1 MGISYNRNHTWLP
14 CDLQKHI
21 LHVLRPLESVAVSP
35 HGKCFANLGRLRYRL
50 LIIGNTHF
58 LYIFNCVKKDKIII
72 KTYRVYLDK
81 ENKKIKEELIS
92 TNKYD
97 NK

>member
-1 MGISYNRNHTWLP
+1 M
-14 CDLQKHI
+14 D
-21 LHVLRPLESVAVSP
+21 
-35 HGKCFANLGRLRYRL
+35 
-50 LIIGNTHF
+50 
-58 LYIFNCVKKDKIII
+58 KKDKIII

>member
-1 MGISYNRNHTWLP
+1 MMALDVEASMTSDSFITSKIYGCRDDAQRIYVRTEN
-14 CDLQKHI
+14 
-21 LHVLRPLESVAVSP
+21 E
-35 HGKCFANLGRLRYRL
+35 Y
-50 LIIGNTHF
+50 
-58 LYIFNCVKKDKIII
+58 KKDKIII

>member
-1 MGISYNRNHTWLP
+1 MGKGSITSKIYGCRDDAQRIYVRTEH
-14 CDLQKHI
+14 
-21 LHVLRPLESVAVSP
+21 E
-35 HGKCFANLGRLRYRL
+35 Y
-50 LIIGNTHF
+50 
-58 LYIFNCVKKDKIII
+58 KKDKIII